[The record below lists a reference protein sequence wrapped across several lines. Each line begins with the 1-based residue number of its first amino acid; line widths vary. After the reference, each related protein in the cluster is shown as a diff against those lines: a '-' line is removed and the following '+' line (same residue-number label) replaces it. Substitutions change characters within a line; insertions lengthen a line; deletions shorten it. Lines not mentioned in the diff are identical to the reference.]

1 MKLWDLCKTM
11 AEANLKGLV
20 SAFLLTKSP
29 FFNIIYTSKNEG
41 VYMKE
46 IELRN
51 VKGSTDYSPREQ
63 YIRNYISDT
72 LKRVFE
78 KYGFKPLQTPIL
90 CYYDLLALKY
100 DEEND
105 ILKEVYKVTD
115 QGNRNLALRYDLTVP
130 FAKYIAINQ
139 NTKMPFKRYEI
150 GEVFRN
156 GPVKLGRD
164 REFIQCDVDSVGIEG
179 QLVEAEFVALYVE
192 AYQNLGIDIVIKYNN
207 RKFLSGIIIEAGIP
221 EELVTETITVIDKF
235 EKLTKQELEKE
246 FQKVGLNS
254 QQMEKLFMYLNM
266 DADQLINIKNGN
278 EILEEGI
285 QELNNLKNYIE
296 RLGLLEY
303 VQFAPS
309 LARGQEYYTGTVFEV
324 YVKDGSITSSIGG
337 GGRYDKMITD
347 FINNGTT
354 YPAVGVSFGLNV
366 IYEILKDREEFTEK
380 ALTDIYIIPMGTE
393 IECLKIAQTLRNAGY
408 KVEVEMKNRKMKKA
422 LDYANTEHIPYVF
435 ILGED
440 ELANNC
446 IAVKNMEE
454 KTQVQISI
462 DNIVEEFN
470 QINN

>member
-1 MKLWDLCKTM
+1 
-11 AEANLKGLV
+11 
-20 SAFLLTKSP
+20 
-29 FFNIIYTSKNEG
+29 
-41 VYMKE
+41 MKE

-51 VKGSTDYSPREQ
+51 VKGCADYSPREQ
-63 YIRNYISDT
+63 FIRNYISET
-72 LKRVFE
+72 LKKVFE

-115 QGNRNLALRYDLTVP
+115 QADRNLALRYDLTVP
-130 FAKYIAINQ
+130 FAKYIAINP

-164 REFIQCDVDSVGIEG
+164 REFIQCDVDCVGVEG
-179 QLVEAEFVALYVE
+179 QLIEAEFVALYVE
-192 AYQNLGIDIVIKYNN
+192 AYKDLGIDVIIKYNN
-207 RKFLSGIIIEAGIP
+207 RKFLSGIIIESGIP
-221 EELVTETITVIDKF
+221 EDLVTDTITVIDKF

-246 FQKVGLNS
+246 FQKVGLNNE
-254 QQMEKLFMYLNM
+254 QIEKLFMYLNM
-266 DADQLINIKNGN
+266 DADQLINIENKN
-278 EILEEGI
+278 EVLAEGI
-285 QELNNLKNYIE
+285 EELNTLKDYIE
-296 RLGLLEY
+296 KLGLLEY
-303 VQFAPS
+303 VQFTPS

-347 FINNGTT
+347 FVNNGTT

-366 IYEILKDREEFTEK
+366 IYEILKDREEFVEN

-393 IECLKIAQTLRNAGY
+393 IECLKIAQILRDAGY
-408 KVEVEMKNRKMKKA
+408 KVEVEMRNRKMKKA
-422 LDYANTEHIPYVF
+422 LDYANSENIPYVC

-440 ELANNC
+440 ELTNNC
-446 IAVKNMEE
+446 ITVRDMNLKSQ
-454 KTQVQISI
+454 TQISLE
-462 DNIVEEFN
+462 NIVEEFK
-470 QINN
+470 NNFPN

>member
-1 MKLWDLCKTM
+1 M

-72 LKRVFE
+72 LKKVFE

-221 EELVTETITVIDKF
+221 EEIVTETITVIDKF

-246 FQKVGLNS
+246 FQKIGLNS
-254 QQMEKLFMYLNM
+254 EQMEKLFTYLNM

-278 EILEEGI
+278 EVLAKGI
-285 QELNNLKNYIE
+285 EELNILKNYIE
-296 RLGLLEY
+296 KLELLEY
-303 VQFAPS
+303 VKFAPS

-366 IYEILKDREEFTEK
+366 IYEILKDREEFAK
-380 ALTDIYIIPMGTE
+380 NALTDIYIIPMGTE

>member
-1 MKLWDLCKTM
+1 MR
-11 AEANLKGLV
+11 
-20 SAFLLTKSP
+20 
-29 FFNIIYTSKNEG
+29 
-41 VYMKE
+41 E

-51 VKGSTDYSPREQ
+51 VKGCTDYSPREQ

-72 LKRVFE
+72 LKKVFE

-100 DEEND
+100 DEDSE
-105 ILKEVYKVTD
+105 ILNEVYKVTD
-115 QGNRNLALRYDLTVP
+115 QADRNLALRYDLTVP

-139 NTKMPFKRYEI
+139 NTKLPFKRYEI

-156 GPVKLGRD
+156 GPIKLGRV

-192 AYQNLGIDIVIKYNN
+192 AYNNLGIDVVIKYNN

-235 EKLTKQELEKE
+235 EKLTRQELEKE
-246 FQKVGLNS
+246 FTKIGLNPE
-254 QQMEKLFMYLNM
+254 QMDKLLMYLNM
-266 DADQLINIKNGN
+266 DANQLINIENKN
-278 EILEEGI
+278 ETLAEGI
-285 QELNNLKNYIE
+285 NELETLKKYIE
-296 RLGLLEY
+296 DLGLLDY
-303 VQFAPS
+303 VQFSPS

-337 GGRYDKMITD
+337 GGRYDKMITE
-347 FINNGTT
+347 FINNGTV

-366 IYEILKDREEFTEK
+366 IYEILKNREEFTEN
-380 ALTDIYIIPMGTE
+380 ALTDIFIIPMGTE
-393 IECLKIAQTLRNAGY
+393 IECLKIAESMRKSGF
-408 KVEVEMKNRKMKKA
+408 KVEVEMKNRKMKKS
-422 LDYANTEHIPYVF
+422 LEYANDEKIPFVF

-446 IAVKNMEE
+446 ITVKNMQE
-454 KTQVQISI
+454 KTQTQISTI
-462 DNIVEEFN
+462 NIAEEFN
-470 QINN
+470 KLVDNSINI

>member
-1 MKLWDLCKTM
+1 
-11 AEANLKGLV
+11 
-20 SAFLLTKSP
+20 
-29 FFNIIYTSKNEG
+29 
-41 VYMKE
+41 MKE

-51 VKGSTDYSPREQ
+51 VKGCADYSPKEQ

-72 LKRVFE
+72 LKKVFE

-130 FAKYIAINQ
+130 FAKYIAMNP
-139 NTKMPFKRYEI
+139 NTRLPFKRYEI

-179 QLVEAEFVALYVE
+179 QLIEAEFVDLYVE
-192 AYQNLGIDIVIKYNN
+192 AYKNLNIDIVIKYNN
-207 RKFLSGIIIEAGIP
+207 RKFLSGIIIEAGIA
-221 EELVTETITVIDKF
+221 EELITDTITIIDKF
-235 EKLTKQELEKE
+235 EKMTKQELEKE
-246 FQKVGLNS
+246 FIKIGLTNE
-254 QQMEKLFMYLNM
+254 QIEKLFMYLNM
-266 DADQLINIKNGN
+266 EADQLINIEDKN
-278 EILEEGI
+278 EVLSEGI
-285 QELNNLKNYIE
+285 NELNVLKEYIE
-296 RLGLLEY
+296 KLGLIDY
-303 VQFAPS
+303 VQFSPS

-347 FINNGTT
+347 FIGNGNK

-366 IYEILKDREEFTEK
+366 IYEILKDREEFAEK

-408 KVEVEMKNRKMKKA
+408 KMEVEMKNRKMRKA
-422 LDYANTEHIPYVF
+422 LDYANIEHIPYVF

-440 ELANNC
+440 EMNNNC
-446 IAVKNMEE
+446 ITVKNMIE
-454 KTQVQISI
+454 KTQIQISI
-462 DNIVEEFN
+462 DNIVEEFAN
-470 QINN
+470 L